1 MTDSGKFT
9 ILIVD
14 DERSNISVLSHI
26 LRPMYIVLAAKNGPD
41 AISIAKKS
49 SPDLI
54 LLDIVMPEMSGF
66 EVLKELKNYDLT
78 RDIPVIIITGLD
90 NRESEEKGLLLG
102 AVDYIA
108 KPFHDS
114 VVRLRVKT
122 HLTILSQMRTIERMC
137 MIDALTEIPNRRGF
151 DNQLNAEWNRAI
163 REKTT
168 LGLLMIDI
176 DKFKIFNDSYGH
188 AHGDLVLKT
197 AAEIISKTVKRPSDF
212 AARWG
217 GEEFSVLLP
226 NTGLNGALE
235 VAEQIRV
242 NIENA
247 VIQCSDGR
255 NTQITVSIGVNS
267 EFPDIGKEIDDF
279 VSIADQALYLAKDD
293 GRNLVRSLPGV

>member
-66 EVLKELKNYDLT
+66 EVLKELKNSDLT

>member
-293 GRNLVRSLPGV
+293 GRNLVRSLPDV